1 MVHRTVN
8 HSQYF
13 VDPMTGVH
21 TNTIEGSWAVIKAK
35 IPFRSRTAAYFGM
48 HLLEFIWRR
57 NNKRNLWGAFLTAL
71 MNYDKGEVILY

>member
-21 TNTIEGSWAVIKAK
+21 TNTIEGSWAAIQAK
-35 IPFRSRTAAYFGM
+35 IPFRCRTAEYVGM
-48 HLLEFIWRR
+48 HLLDFIWRR
-57 NNKRNLWGAFLTAL
+57 NNKGKLWRAFLTAL
-71 MNYDKGEVILY
+71 MNYNDGEVILY